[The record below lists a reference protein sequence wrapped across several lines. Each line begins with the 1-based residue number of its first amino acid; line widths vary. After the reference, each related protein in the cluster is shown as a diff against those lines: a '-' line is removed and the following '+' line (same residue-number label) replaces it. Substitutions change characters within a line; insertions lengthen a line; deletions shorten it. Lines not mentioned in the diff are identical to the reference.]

1 MRRRE
6 FIAGLGAA
14 ITGSIQTD
22 AQELLPSV
30 PLVGYLDD
38 SPAEG
43 YVSRQVV
50 FREGLAAA
58 DYFEGCNVA
67 IESHYARLPDWAS
80 DLVDRR
86 VAVLVASGSVSAILA
101 AKAATT
107 TIPIIFGFGADP
119 VEAGLVSNL
128 DHPGGNITGITS
140 MTVDIGSKRL
150 GLLRD
155 LLPRATRVAVFVDPN
170 DNATVIKSM
179 IADVRGAAIPIG
191 WGIEVFYARDVG
203 DIDAAFAGLME
214 KRSEVLLVCPSNFF
228 SSNRMQIVA
237 LAAQHRVPALY
248 FERDFAEA
256 GGLMS
261 YGPNISDR
269 YRQLGIYAG
278 RILSGQKPG
287 DLPVR
292 RATRLEFIIN
302 LKTAKTLGL
311 TIPQTLLATAGQVIE

>member
-14 ITGSIQTD
+14 ITGSIQTN
-22 AQELLPSV
+22 AQELLRAV

-38 SPAEG
+38 GPAEG
-43 YVSRQVV
+43 FVFRQVV

-67 IESHYARLPDWAS
+67 IESHRARLPDWAS
-80 DLVDRR
+80 DLVDRG

-107 TIPIIFGFGADP
+107 TIPIVFGFGADP
-119 VEAGLVSNL
+119 VETGLVSSL
-128 DHPGGNITGITS
+128 DHPGGNITGVTS
-140 MTVDIGSKRL
+140 MTVGIGSKRL

-155 LLPRATRVAVFVDPN
+155 LLPRATRVAVLVDPN
-170 DNATVIKSM
+170 DDATVIKSM

-191 WGIEVFYARDVG
+191 REIEVFYARDVG
-203 DIDAAFAGLME
+203 DIDAAFAGLVE
-214 KRSEVLLVCPSNFF
+214 KRSEVLLVSPSSFF
-228 SSNRMQIVA
+228 SSHRMEIVA

-261 YGPNISDR
+261 YGPNISEQ

-292 RATRLEFIIN
+292 RATRLEFVIN

-311 TIPQTLLATAGQVIE
+311 TIPETLLATADEVIR